1 MFQLFHA
8 DPPWRYSDKSKN
20 RGGAVRHY
28 ETMKLADMKAMNVAE
43 LAAPTAVLWMWT
55 TGPQLPDSLELMK
68 AWGFTYRTL
77 GFVWVK
83 RTSQHWRNVAFRLRK
98 TLTNQLSALLGV
110 TPRSVS
116 KTPVLAGQLLGR
128 ITPELVEQMCKD
140 FWHWGQGHYTRSNA
154 EIVIV
159 GVRGKGRVLERLDK
173 GVHQVLESLVQ
184 EHSVKPDEVYQRLE
198 RLYGADVKRLDM
210 FTRRNRPGWSALGDQ
225 VDRTD
230 YHIDPDTKQILPR
243 AGDANTQSY
252 NEKAMQP

>member
-68 AWGFTYRTL
+68 AWGFDYRTL

-83 RTSQHWRNVAFRLRK
+83 RTPQHWSNVAFRLRK
-98 TLTNQLSALLGV
+98 SLVNTLSALLGV
-110 TPRSVS
+110 TPRQVS
-116 KTPVLAGQLLGR
+116 KAPIQLGQVLDR
-128 ITPELVEQMCKD
+128 ITPDLMEKISKD

-154 EIVIV
+154 ELVIV

-173 GVHQVLESLVQ
+173 GVHQVLESLLQ
-184 EHSVKPDEVYQRLE
+184 EHSVKPDEVYLRLE
-198 RLYGADVKRLDM
+198 QLYGGEVKRLDM
-210 FTRRNRPGWSALGDQ
+210 FTRRNRQGWSALGDQ

-230 YHIDPDTKQILPR
+230 YYIDPDTMQILPR
-243 AGDANTQSY
+243 AGAANTKRC
-252 NEKAMQP
+252 NEKAIQP